1 MQYLIEPDKSCIT
14 VISEEEKSTIFVD
27 QQFISIIDFLEI
39 LIENAVEPCHAQN
52 VYDDI
57 IDK

>member
-1 MQYLIEPDKSCIT
+1 MQYLIEPNKSWIT
-14 VISEEEKSTIFVD
+14 VISEEENLTILVD

-39 LIENAVEPCHAQN
+39 LIENAVEPCHVQN

-57 IDK
+57 IN